1 MEMRA
6 NDDPLIVR
14 FNERVRAWRATVES
28 SFETESSLI
37 GFGRQSDRA
46 VVVKV
51 VKRPGD
57 EWNSGRMLEAFDGQG
72 MARVYEHVEG
82 AMLLERLEPSTSL
95 STLVVDGRDEEATDI
110 VADVISRIK
119 RTDAPP
125 STPTAK
131 ELARAFDW
139 YRKTG
144 DAQIPPGLVDKAE
157 RIYNDLADS
166 QNKTRLLHGDLQHY
180 NILHDAKRG
189 WLAIDPKGIVGE
201 LEYEIGAS
209 LRNPYETPAV
219 FSAPQVIERRIKQ
232 FESALKLDPDRILG
246 WGFSQAVLSAIWGV
260 EDGYSVPPESVPIIL
275 AHSMSKMLGV

>member
-1 MEMRA
+1 MRA

-14 FNERVRAWRATVES
+14 FNERARAWRVTVEN

-46 VVVKV
+46 VVLKV

-82 AMLLERLEPSTSL
+82 AMLLERLEPATSL
-95 STLVVDGRDEEATDI
+95 STVVVDGRDEEGTGI
-110 VADVISRIK
+110 IADVIGRIK
-119 RTDAPP
+119 ITDAPP

-131 ELARAFDW
+131 ELARGFDW
-139 YRKTG
+139 YRATG
-144 DAQIPPGLVDKAE
+144 DAQIPPWLLDEAE
-157 RIYNDLADS
+157 RVYNDLADS
-166 QNKTRLLHGDLQHY
+166 QTKPRLLHGDLQHY
-180 NILHDAKRG
+180 NILYDANRG

-209 LRNPYETPAV
+209 LRNPYETPAI
-219 FSAPQVIERRIKQ
+219 FSAPQIIERRINK
-232 FESALKLDPDRILG
+232 FASALKLDADRILG

-260 EDGYSVPPESVPIIL
+260 EDGYSLPPESVPIMV
-275 AHSMSKMLGV
+275 ARSMSDMLGA

>member
-1 MEMRA
+1 MRA
-6 NDDPLIVR
+6 DDDPLIIR
-14 FNERVRAWRATVES
+14 FNERVRAWRVTVEN

-37 GFGRQSDRA
+37 GFGRQQSHRA
-46 VVVKV
+46 VVLKV

-57 EWNSGRMLEAFDGQG
+57 EWNSGRMLDAFDGEG
-72 MARVYEHVEG
+72 MTRVYEHVEG
-82 AMLLERLEPSTSL
+82 AMLLERLEPATSL

-110 VADVISRIK
+110 VADVIGRIK
-119 RTDAPP
+119 LTEAPA

-131 ELARAFDW
+131 ELARGFDW
-139 YRKTG
+139 YRKT
-144 DAQIPPGLVDKAE
+144 DDTQIPLRLLNKAE
-157 RIYNDLADS
+157 RLYNDLADS
-166 QNKTRLLHGDLQHY
+166 QTKTRLLHGDLQHY

-209 LRNPYETPAV
+209 LRNPYDTPAIL
-219 FSAPQVIERRIKQ
+219 SAPQVIERRIKQ
-232 FESALKLDPDRILG
+232 FASALKLDANRILG

-275 AHSMSKMLGV
+275 ANSMSKMLGI

>member
-144 DAQIPPGLVDKAE
+144 DAQIPPGSLIRPSVSTTIS
-157 RIYNDLADS
+157 RIRKTKRDCYTATYSTTTFCTMRSAD
-166 QNKTRLLHGDLQHY
+166 GLQSIQKESSASSSTKSARVSE
-180 NILHDAKRG
+180 ILMRR
-189 WLAIDPKGIVGE
+189 P
-201 LEYEIGAS
+201 
-209 LRNPYETPAV
+209 R
-219 FSAPQVIERRIKQ
+219 FSARR
-232 FESALKLDPDRILG
+232 R
-246 WGFSQAVLSAIWGV
+246 
-260 EDGYSVPPESVPIIL
+260 
-275 AHSMSKMLGV
+275 

>member
-1 MEMRA
+1 MRE

-14 FNERVRAWRATVES
+14 FNERARAWRVTVDN

-37 GFGRQSDRA
+37 GFGQQSDRA
-46 VVVKV
+46 VVLKV

-57 EWNSGRMLEAFDGQG
+57 EWNSGHMLEAFDGQG
-72 MARVYEHVEG
+72 MVRVYEHVEG
-82 AMLLERLEPSTSL
+82 AMLLERLEPATSV

-110 VADVISRIK
+110 IADVISRLK
-119 RTDAPP
+119 PTDAPP

-131 ELARAFDW
+131 ELAQGFDG

-144 DAQIPPGLVDKAE
+144 DTRIPPGLLDRAQ

-166 QNKTRLLHGDLQHY
+166 QTKTRLLHGDLQHY
-180 NILHDAKRG
+180 NILRDAKRG
-189 WLAIDPKGIVGE
+189 WVAIDPKGIVGE

-219 FSAPQVIERRIKQ
+219 FSAPQVIERRVKQ
-232 FESALKLDPDRILG
+232 FESALNLDADRILG

-260 EDGYSVPPESVPIIL
+260 EDGYSVPSESVPIIL
-275 AHSMSKMLGV
+275 AHSMDHMLGV